1 MTPAIALPAPSKV
14 IKQHGEPI
22 SAPRILPV
30 QRWSCHRGSG
40 AYLVPGWGTVSVLV
54 GGRREVVESAGPA
67 SEGGSRGGGEGRS
80 RRAMTGL
87 WSDVVY
93 EGMEVYSSDSIDD
106 WVVNW
111 SEADVYR
118 MRSVHAGRRCS
129 LFDPEAISSGTDMG
143 RR

>member
-1 MTPAIALPAPSKV
+1 MTPAITLPAPSKV
-14 IKQHGEPI
+14 VKHHGQPI
-22 SAPRILPV
+22 SHPRTLPV
-30 QRWSCHRGSG
+30 QRLSCHRGSG
-40 AYLVPGWGTVSVLV
+40 AYLVPGCGMVSVLV

-67 SEGGSRGGGEGRS
+67 SGGRSTGGGDGRS

-106 WVVNW
+106 WVVDL
-111 SEADVYR
+111 SEADAYR

-129 LFDPEAISSGTDMG
+129 LFNPEAVSSGADIG